1 MENVNVELH
10 LEPSRAGAIPRLRLE
25 HEPRGS
31 LGTLASPSCSF
42 QFSFSSLFQEQASVH
57 VFLKSGVQASHSPS
71 VSPTSCPTSLWGSSS
86 LCRTPG
92 LVCPVSGWNH
102 SLPGED
108 LCPCNL
114 SFPLSPLPGHRS
126 WPDTFL
132 PTGFHVDISYSL
144 GCTGVFLPVSRSFPV
159 RTVPHVDV
167 FLLCSLA
174 KGVPHPATPPSV
186 LF

>member
-1 MENVNVELH
+1 MEMWSCILKQAEL
-10 LEPSRAGAIPRLRLE
+10 E
-25 HEPRGS
+25 GS
-31 LGTLASPSCSF
+31 LGSGWDMSLGGSLGKLVSHSCRFSILSLLTALGASKCAR
-42 QFSFSSLFQEQASVH
+42 L
-57 VFLKSGVQASHSPS
+57 LRSGVQASHSPS
-71 VSPTSCPTSLWGSSS
+71 LNLTSPPISQRGSSS
-86 LCRTPG
+86 LSRNTELG
-92 LVCPVSGWNH
+92 CPVSGWNH

>member
-1 MENVNVELH
+1 MDFCILIIVVVMITTQRRQG
-10 LEPSRAGAIPRLRLE
+10 SQVSMRVA
-25 HEPRGS
+25 RGS
-31 LGTLASPSCSF
+31 ASWL
-42 QFSFSSLFQEQASVH
+42 SS
-57 VFLKSGVQASHSPS
+57 
-71 VSPTSCPTSLWGSSS
+71 PTSLWGSSS

-102 SLPGED
+102 SLPWED

-174 KGVPHPATPPSV
+174 KGVPILLLHR
-186 LF
+186 LFSSSAYCI